1 MLLKRHGHY
10 LLGQFVVGQNGNAG
24 GWPKHLRFF
33 CSRHS
38 PTSSGGTRRTAG
50 GAAAAASAS
59 VDAADST
66 STRPQRALR
75 VAVIGAPN
83 VGKSALTNAL
93 MRSSVCA
100 VSKQIDTTRRNTTAS
115 LTEDMCQLVVVDSP
129 GLISTGHG
137 RKMAGVTSDEQILA
151 GPTRAIE
158 RAELILVVHDVTMP
172 GKYLNHRL
180 LYFLHRF
187 AHIPSCL
194 VLNKVDLV
202 SDRSE
207 LFQLAHILTEA
218 TVGGEPFKTE
228 RVKLGKID
236 SIIARQRKSA
246 PAASNE
252 TGDDHPPHDEGDQQA
267 AETAGMSIHPQRPGR
282 DDEWHRLYTQL
293 MRKPAHKGSWSL
305 TRKLFG
311 DQLGWPNFGAIFY
324 ASALRGDGID
334 ALRHHLRSLAQSVD
348 GWRFMPQALSTTDPR
363 ILCAEHTRSA
373 LLDRCPGYIAYA
385 LRTRLTEWETSEQG
399 VLRIAVDVFCD
410 KERWV
415 HIVGSCASEIEQE
428 QCERLA
434 QLFRMPVQFRM
445 FVCGPDRKRR
455 AVDEQHA
462 NAGGVDGGAQL
473 APKYDAETT
482 YEQLVLDGVAGG
494 GANANGGVSDGGDNK
509 RQNHQKRPRRRRGG
523 GGGI

>member
-1 MLLKRHGHY
+1 MLLKRHGH
-10 LLGQFVVGQNGNAG
+10 LLGQFVVGQNGSAG

-38 PTSSGGTRRTAG
+38 TNSSGGARTAG
-50 GAAAAASAS
+50 GAAAAAP
-59 VDAADST
+59 VDASDST

-93 MRSSVCA
+93 MRTSVCA
-100 VSKQIDTTRRNTTAS
+100 NTTAS

-137 RKMAGVTSDEQILA
+137 RKMAGVTSDEPILA

-202 SDRSE
+202 SDRAE

-236 SIIARQRKSA
+236 SIIARQRNSA
-246 PAASNE
+246 SPAASSNK
-252 TGDDHPPHDEGDQQA
+252 TGDDHPHDDDQQA

-311 DQLGWPNFGAIFY
+311 DQFGWPNFGAMFY

-334 ALRHHLRSLAQSVD
+334 ALRHHLRSLAQSVN

-415 HIVGSCASEIEQE
+415 HIVGCCTNEIEQE

-455 AVDEQHA
+455 AVDGQP
-462 NAGGVDGGAQL
+462 NDAGRDDGGGAQL

-494 GANANGGVSDGGDNK
+494 GASANGAVSGGGDNK
-509 RQNHQKRPRRRRGG
+509 RQNHQNRQRRRRGG
-523 GGGI
+523 GGL